1 MGLPSRESAMCRSTA
16 GQLVGGK
23 LHFCIRAL
31 YAQLQSRFNRQTENS
46 QMHDLVRS
54 NILLLMAHRKIG
66 HEKALAEAAGVEQ
79 SKLNRYMNGK
89 IREPGLQFFA
99 ALATYFGVRLDDLV
113 SPTMGARLAE
123 PSASYEVDQ
132 RYATVLHAMEQ
143 LPAHLKD
150 IVVTTAVALA
160 ETQKRSPPP

>member
-1 MGLPSRESAMCRSTA
+1 
-16 GQLVGGK
+16 
-23 LHFCIRAL
+23 
-31 YAQLQSRFNRQTENS
+31 
-46 QMHDLVRS
+46 MHDLVRS

-99 ALATYFGVRLDDLV
+99 ALAKYFEVKLDDLV
-113 SPTMGARLAE
+113 SPTMGPRLAE
-123 PSASYEVDQ
+123 PSQPYEVDH
-132 RYATVLHAMEQ
+132 RCATVLQAMEQ
-143 LPAHLKD
+143 LPTHLKD